1 MCVFSRC
8 FLSDAP
14 SLWNSLLSRILL
26 ILLLFKDVEMAEKM
40 DVYATELLPFQQPDA
55 GYGNFGNEPK
65 DLPLSEVKVEL
76 TSAKR

>member
-1 MCVFSRC
+1 
-8 FLSDAP
+8 
-14 SLWNSLLSRILL
+14 
-26 ILLLFKDVEMAEKM
+26 LLLFKDVEMAEKM